1 MENKEIIEQLDL
13 IKLLLNDIPK
23 KYQFLDENKLKTAIT
38 LVLLDY
44 KLKG

>member
-23 KYQFLDENKLKTAIT
+23 KYQFLDKEKLKTALMI
-38 LVLLDY
+38 VILDY
-44 KLKG
+44 KLN